1 MALLPEKDEHGDDG
15 QQCRHCIRDDELK
28 EEKRLVRFYLKNVK
42 NMVKL
47 FFM

>member
-15 QQCRHCIRDDELK
+15 QQCRHRIRDDELK
-28 EEKRLVRFYLKNVK
+28 EEKKLVSFYVKNVK

-47 FFM
+47 FCM